1 MSVLKFRETEGT
13 NQNFS
18 HKHIRIRLNSKNACF
33 LSIQC
38 NVP

>member
-1 MSVLKFRETEGT
+1 MSMLKFLETTGT

-18 HKHIRIRLNSKNACF
+18 HKHIKIRLNSKNDCF

-38 NVP
+38 IVS